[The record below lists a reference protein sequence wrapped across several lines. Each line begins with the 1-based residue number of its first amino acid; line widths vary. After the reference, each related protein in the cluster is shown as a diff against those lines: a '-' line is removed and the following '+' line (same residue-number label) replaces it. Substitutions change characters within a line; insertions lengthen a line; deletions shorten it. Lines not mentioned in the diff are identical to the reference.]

1 MQYLTNFVNNVW
13 PTLKEPR
20 RTYESKEGN
29 LLDKTELNKYAG
41 QLAAQM
47 LDSLTWLDSVNRGK
61 DHFVKGILSIGQ
73 TCLFFGAA
81 NKDTNGNPVDKPE
94 MYFYGCARLNVLRS
108 GIEGDQLIFDPV
120 VVSDYLRKLY
130 LFLKC

>member
-1 MQYLTNFVNNVW
+1 M
-13 PTLKEPR
+13 
-20 RTYESKEGN
+20 
-29 LLDKTELNKYAG
+29 
-41 QLAAQM
+41 
-47 LDSLTWLDSVNRGK
+47 
-61 DHFVKGILSIGQ
+61 GQ

-94 MYFYGCARLNVLRS
+94 MYFYGGARLNVLRS

-130 LFLKC
+130 LFLNVELPRPNISVAQSSSSNGDGASQKARIS